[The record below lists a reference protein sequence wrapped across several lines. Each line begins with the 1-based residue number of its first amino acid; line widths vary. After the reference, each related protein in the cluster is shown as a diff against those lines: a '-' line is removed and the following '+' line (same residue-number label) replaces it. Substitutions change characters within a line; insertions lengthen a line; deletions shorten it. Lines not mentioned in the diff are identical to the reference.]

1 MTMYQTIGMASAQ
14 VLNRLETGNK
24 IAERRT
30 AGEVICRLILASDE
44 ADFYW
49 DARLSE
55 RWLGAYWSA
64 DDDDIDLDR
73 VAIVGRI
80 DGQWFAATSI
90 IDGDG
95 MPRAMANRRA
105 FDTKHEAERAF
116 EHAR

>member
-1 MTMYQTIGMASAQ
+1 MTYQTIGMASDR
-14 VLNRLETGNK
+14 VLHSLATG
-24 IAERRT
+24 
-30 AGEVICRLILASDE
+30 GEIEARCTTGSAIDRYILAAEE
-44 ADFYW
+44 ADFHW

-64 DDDDIDLDR
+64 DDDDIALDR

-80 DGQWFAATSI
+80 DGKWFVATSI

-95 MPRAMANRRA
+95 MPRAMTNRCA

>member
-1 MTMYQTIGMASAQ
+1 MGLSSAH
-14 VLNRLETGNK
+14 NRPRAGSGIED
-24 IAERRT
+24 RRT
-30 AGEVICRLILASDE
+30 LDGVVDRHILASEE

-55 RWLGAYWSA
+55 RWPGAYWSA
-64 DDDDIDLDR
+64 DEEKIELDR

-95 MPRAMANRRA
+95 MPHGMTNRRT
-105 FDTKHEAERAF
+105 FDVRCEGQRAF
-116 EHAR
+116 EHGR

>member
-1 MTMYQTIGMASAQ
+1 MTYQIIGMASDR
-14 VLNRLETGNK
+14 VLHSLRAGSE
-24 IAERRT
+24 IEDRRT
-30 AGEVICRLILASDE
+30 LGDGIDRHILAAEE
-44 ADFYW
+44 ADFHW

-55 RWLGAYWSA
+55 RWLGVYMSA
-64 DDDDIDLDR
+64 DEYDIDLDR

-95 MPRAMANRRA
+95 MPRAMTNRRA

>member
-1 MTMYQTIGMASAQ
+1 MTMYLTIGMASDR
-14 VLNRLETGNK
+14 VLHSLRAGSE
-24 IAERRT
+24 IEDRRT
-30 AGEVICRLILASDE
+30 LGDGIDRHILAAEE
-44 ADFYW
+44 AGFHW

-64 DDDDIDLDR
+64 DDDDIDLAR

-95 MPRAMANRRA
+95 MPRAMNNRRA

-116 EHAR
+116 EHAC

>member
-1 MTMYQTIGMASAQ
+1 MTYQTIGMASDR
-14 VLNRLETGNK
+14 VLHSLAAGSGIED
-24 IAERRT
+24 RRT
-30 AGEVICRLILASDE
+30 LGDGIGRHILAAEE
-44 ADFYW
+44 ADFHW

-95 MPRAMANRRA
+95 MPRAMTNRRA
-105 FDTKHEAERAF
+105 FDTRHEAERAF
-116 EHAR
+116 EHAC